1 MTDFFWGPWVHG
13 RNCFGLVMSGLG
25 MIEFSN
31 FGEPDLG
38 LIEFLNFGG
47 LDLDVIEFSDFGG
60 PDLDVIEFSDFRLS
74 YSDVIWVCLNSDL
87 SSSELGGCPVSGW
100 DIREFSS
107 RCLGWPVF
115 VAQ

>member
-1 MTDFFWGPWVHG
+1 MTDFFWGPWVNG

-47 LDLDVIEFSDFGG
+47 LDLDVIEFSNFGVG
-60 PDLDVIEFSDFRLS
+60 FRCDEFSDFGGR
-74 YSDVIWVCLNSDL
+74 IWV
-87 SSSELGGCPVSGW
+87 
-100 DIREFSS
+100 
-107 RCLGWPVF
+107 
-115 VAQ
+115 